1 MSNPLIELRHV
12 SKQFHHRV
20 VLHDINLTIYAHR
33 IYGFSGPNGS
43 GKTLTFK
50 TILGFAKASS
60 GQVQVNGAIIRKDT
74 LFAPGIGFALS
85 EYNVLPNKNG
95 RENLALLA
103 LLAGND
109 QATSIDELL
118 TLVGLSPT
126 DPRKVKDYSL
136 GMRQRLLVAVA
147 LIGDHPIVI
156 FDEPTNAL
164 DEDGQQFMITLIK
177 DLQARGKTVLVSS
190 HDAAF
195 LKAVSD
201 EIFYFSD
208 GQIVRTE
215 ACHAD

>member
-1 MSNPLIELRHV
+1 
-12 SKQFHHRV
+12 
-20 VLHDINLTIYAHR
+20 
-33 IYGFSGPNGS
+33 
-43 GKTLTFK
+43 
-50 TILGFAKASS
+50 
-60 GQVQVNGAIIRKDT
+60 
-74 LFAPGIGFALS
+74 
-85 EYNVLPNKNG
+85 
-95 RENLALLA
+95 
-103 LLAGND
+103 
-109 QATSIDELL
+109 
-118 TLVGLSPT
+118 
-126 DPRKVKDYSL
+126 
-136 GMRQRLLVAVA
+136 MRQRLLVAVA

-215 ACHAD
+215 RVMPTKRSLVIICAIIGVSAHCVGISIKSRCCIKALLSTPATWRCTNRLP